1 MPEAN
6 VRGPPALREAY
17 QRVEFYRLVPTR
29 LVLIDNSRGFG
40 HKDTLELGENSTKAA
55 RGLAMRSSRESTSKT
70 HSGIALPNSTLTHIA
85 LGVGPIMNGLP
96 RT

>member
-1 MPEAN
+1 M
-6 VRGPPALREAY
+6 VRIVIRCSATGCE
-17 QRVEFYRLVPTR
+17 VF
-29 LVLIDNSRGFG
+29 
-40 HKDTLELGENSTKAA
+40 
-55 RGLAMRSSRESTSKT
+55 SRESTSKT